1 MLKIALEA
9 VPVVL
14 FLLASFSVLS
24 LLVML
29 PVAMFT
35 PVAFAKPIWKVI
47 SVLSIITFG
56 GVVASLLLGLRF
68 H

>member
-47 SVLSIITFG
+47 SVLSIIVS
-56 GVVASLLLGLRF
+56 VV
-68 H
+68 

>member
-1 MLKIALEA
+1 MKAVLEA
-9 VPVVL
+9 VPVLL
-14 FLLASFSVLS
+14 FLLASFSLLS

-35 PVAFAKPIWKVI
+35 PAEFAKPLWKVI

-56 GVVASLLLGLRF
+56 CAVASLLLGFRF